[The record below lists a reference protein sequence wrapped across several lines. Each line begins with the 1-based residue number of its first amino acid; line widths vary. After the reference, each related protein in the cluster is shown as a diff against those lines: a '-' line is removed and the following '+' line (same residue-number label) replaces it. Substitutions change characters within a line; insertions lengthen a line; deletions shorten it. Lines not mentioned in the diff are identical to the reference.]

1 MEELVKKA
9 KKGDNDS
16 FDKLIQMIK
25 KELYLIAKTR
35 LNSEDDIAD
44 CMQDTI
50 LLAYQNIHKL
60 RKVKYFKTW
69 IIRILINEC
78 NKINK
83 NNKQS
88 ISLESDVI
96 DTITSQDFNDSKI
109 QFDSVISSLNKDEQ
123 LILTLYYVSGY
134 TVKEISKIT
143 KINENTIKTKMK
155 RAKEKLKNNYEGGEY

>member
-1 MEELVKKA
+1 LEELVKQA
-9 KKGDNDS
+9 QKGDNDS
-16 FDKLIQMIK
+16 FDKLIQIIK

-50 LLAYQNIHKL
+50 LNAYQNIHKL
-60 RKVKYFKTW
+60 HQVKYFKTW

-83 NNKQS
+83 KNKDS
-88 ISLESDVI
+88 ISLESEVI
-96 DTITSQDFNDSKI
+96 DNITSSNFYDSGI
-109 QFDSVISSLNKDEQ
+109 QFDSIISSLNKDEQ

-134 TVKEISKIT
+134 TVKEISKII
-143 KINENTIKTKMK
+143 KMNENTIKTKMK
-155 RAKEKLKNNYEGGEY
+155 RAKEKLKNKYEGGDY